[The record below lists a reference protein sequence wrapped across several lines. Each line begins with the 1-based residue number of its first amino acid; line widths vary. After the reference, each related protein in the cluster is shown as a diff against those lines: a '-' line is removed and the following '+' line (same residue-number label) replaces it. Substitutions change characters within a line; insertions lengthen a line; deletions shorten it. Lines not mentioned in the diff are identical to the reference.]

1 MIPLQKLFTMQ
12 KVSLLFLLL
21 FACLSL
27 QAGNSEG
34 KVYQGFSGGMMVHTG
49 YLFGKD
55 RLSPLDKELQGATF
69 GIGGAVRVHLWKH
82 LRIGSEGFTST
93 MNASTTNY
101 RSTLQSGSYIRT
113 GWGGVLADACWRLEK
128 VWPYVGGTIGGGA
141 MRSLYILEGDEN
153 DWEEERHTLFH
164 KQSFFYISPYA
175 GIDWCITQKVHLT
188 FRLDWMVAWHKQA
201 VVQPTGPR
209 CYIGF
214 MFSH

>member
-1 MIPLQKLFTMQ
+1 
-12 KVSLLFLLL
+12 
-21 FACLSL
+21 
-27 QAGNSEG
+27 
-34 KVYQGFSGGMMVHTG
+34 MVHTG

-141 MRSLYILEGDEN
+141 MRSLYIVEGDEN
-153 DWEEERHTLFH
+153 DWEEERHALFH

>member
-1 MIPLQKLFTMQ
+1 
-12 KVSLLFLLL
+12 
-21 FACLSL
+21 
-27 QAGNSEG
+27 
-34 KVYQGFSGGMMVHTG
+34 MVHTS

-69 GIGGAVRVHLWKH
+69 GIGGAVWVHLWKH

-141 MRSLYILEGDEN
+141 MRSLYI
-153 DWEEERHTLFH
+153 
-164 KQSFFYISPYA
+164 Y
-175 GIDWCITQKVHLT
+175 
-188 FRLDWMVAWHKQA
+188 
-201 VVQPTGPR
+201 
-209 CYIGF
+209 
-214 MFSH
+214 